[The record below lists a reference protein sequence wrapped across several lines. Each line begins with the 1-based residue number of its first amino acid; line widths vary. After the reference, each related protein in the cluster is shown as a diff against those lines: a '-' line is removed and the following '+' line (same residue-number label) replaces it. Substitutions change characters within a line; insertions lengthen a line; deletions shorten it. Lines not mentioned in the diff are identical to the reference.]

1 MNFFMSKN
9 MLVHFSLGSN
19 LGNRLDFL
27 NKACEDLKLNFLSNY
42 RVSSIYESEPLLKMK
57 QPNYYNIVVCGFTQ
71 LNPFQLLEKC
81 QQIEKKLGRV
91 KSEKWG
97 SRNID
102 LDILSYG
109 NKIINTKNLNI
120 PHPEIEKRSFVLLP
134 LLEISP
140 NWIHPKNGI
149 GIKMIWYDWQN
160 TNKDDLPKKLNM
172 RINLNDY
179 MPLK

>member
-1 MNFFMSKN
+1 
-9 MLVHFSLGSN
+9 
-19 LGNRLDFL
+19 
-27 NKACEDLKLNFLSNY
+27 
-42 RVSSIYESEPLLKMK
+42 MK

-134 LLEISP
+134 LLELSP
-140 NWIHPKNGI
+140 DWVHPKSGKSIQILWENWL
-149 GIKMIWYDWQN
+149 K
-160 TNKDDLPKKLNM
+160 TNNEELPLVLNPK
-172 RINLNDY
+172 NQSS
-179 MPLK
+179 